1 MRLSGTLS
9 PVQLDLLK
17 YLGIHGSAFAGSV
30 LQGAPRRSSC
40 EAQGCLP
47 ALLWH
52 LDNHV
57 GAQEGPQG
65 GAGTSRGRG
74 FSVSST
80 SGYKG
85 YSCPQPGFL
94 FLVSS
99 HPPRGR
105 SRKWSS
111 VRAGLPQGLSGIWG
125 HSGRSHQGWY
135 WHPAY
140 GGQGCCW
147 DAQDGPS
154 QEPPGP

>member
-1 MRLSGTLS
+1 MLNPCL
-9 PVQLDLLK
+9 
-17 YLGIHGSAFAGSV
+17 
-30 LQGAPRRSSC
+30 GAPRRSSC

-57 GAQEGPQG
+57 GNLGGPQG
-65 GAGTSRGRG
+65 GVGDQQGATSLFPPPRGAR
-74 FSVSST
+74 
-80 SGYKG
+80 G

-111 VRAGLPQGLSGIWG
+111 VSAGLPQGHSGIW
-125 HSGRSHQGWY
+125 SLRSHQGWY

-140 GGQGCCW
+140 GGQGCLRMLGR
-147 DAQDGPS
+147 AQPRTTWSLMSAVQALETSPEAG
-154 QEPPGP
+154 GLG